1 MTYMV
6 LRNLPKHDQSLIFS
20 VFIRCNNISRPNPI
34 KSCPTKISGSCFL
47 INAAKKK

>member
-34 KSCPTKISGSCFL
+34 KLCPTKISGSCFL

>member
-6 LRNLPKHDQSLIFS
+6 LRNLPKHDQSLISS
-20 VFIRCNNISRPNPI
+20 VFIRCNNISRSNPI
-34 KSCPTKISGSCFL
+34 LCPTKISGSCIL